1 MTGDFGLILL
11 KNGKVHDIC
20 DQLVNEVMLGTDGI
34 VKFGNLLFTNEDV
47 YDLSNYDGIFDI
59 NKACTTEYLTLYFY
73 DVFKKKYTDI
83 HGWTLDNKGFT
94 TKRMRTL
101 KDAFYVTTLMNNS
114 DIYVIIQGYDIRFPL
129 DSAFYYEE
137 TKEVLTELFLDH
149 YMGEA
154 L

>member
-34 VKFGNLLFTNEDV
+34 VKFGNLLFTKEDV
-47 YDLSNYDGIFDI
+47 YDLSNYAGIFDI

-83 HGWTLDNKGFT
+83 HVWTLDNKGFT

-101 KDAFYVTTLMNNS
+101 KDDFYVTTLMNNS
-114 DIYVIIQGYDIRFPL
+114 DMYVIIQGYDIRFPL
-129 DSAFYYEE
+129 DAAFYYEE
-137 TKEVLTELFLDH
+137 TKEVLTEVFLDH
-149 YMGEA
+149 YMGED

>member
-11 KNGKVHDIC
+11 KNGNV
-20 DQLVNEVMLGTDGI
+20 LVERDSLVTEIMLGTDGL
-34 VKFGNLLFTNEDV
+34 VKIGSLLFTNEDV
-47 YDLSNYDGIFDI
+47 YDLSNYEGIFNI
-59 NKACTTEYLTLYFY
+59 NNVGNNDCLAIYFY
-73 DVFKKKYTDI
+73 DVFKKKYNDV

-101 KDAFYVTTLMNNS
+101 KDDFYVTTLMNNS

-129 DSAFYYEE
+129 DAAFYYEE
-137 TKEVLTELFLDH
+137 TKEVLTEVFLDH
-149 YMGEA
+149 YMGED